1 MLEEVGLD
9 AVYERHA
16 RLARATQAGLQA
28 LGFQLYAKDGYRSN
42 TVTSA
47 VPPPGLDVA
56 AFRKL
61 LDGKY
66 GVVIAGGQG
75 KMAGKMVRVGHL
87 GAVAEGDVVQVLWAI
102 EQALEELDI
111 APADGRAV
119 AAITASLQGVAAAT
133 R

>member
-1 MLEEVGLD
+1 MLEEEGL
-9 AVYERHA
+9 ANVYERHA
-16 RLARATQAGLQA
+16 RLARATQAGLAA
-28 LGFQLYAKDGYRSN
+28 LGFTLFAREGYRSP

-47 VPPPGLDVA
+47 VPPPGVDVA
-56 AFRKL
+56 ALRRL
-61 LDGKY
+61 LDTKY

-87 GAVAEGDVVQVLWAI
+87 GAVADGDVVQVIWAL
-102 EQALEELDI
+102 EQAFEELDV

-119 AAITASLQGVAAAT
+119 AAVTASIQGVPAAA